1 MAGYWC
7 RFPFALM
14 VSNGL
19 LLSGL
24 GLVYRRHLLFYFAV
38 LLELLQLE
46 MRIWELFSLI
56 HERFQFTLFLIG
68 EWLIVLFWIYTK
80 AFRKGINPRQHQDL
94 FL

>member
-1 MAGYWC
+1 
-7 RFPFALM
+7 M

-19 LLSGL
+19 LLFGL

-38 LLELLQLE
+38 LLERLQLE

-56 HERFQFTLFLIG
+56 HESSQFTLFLID
-68 EWLIVLFWIYTK
+68 ERFIVLFWIYAK
-80 AFRKGINPRQHQDL
+80 ALRNGINPRQHQDL